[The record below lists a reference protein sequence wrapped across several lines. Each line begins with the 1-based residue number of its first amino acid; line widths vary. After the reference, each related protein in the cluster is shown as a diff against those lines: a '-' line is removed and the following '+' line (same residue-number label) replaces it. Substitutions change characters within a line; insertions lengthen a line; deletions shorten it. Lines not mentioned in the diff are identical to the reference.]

1 MLKIYVQSNIITDT
15 PPKDGA
21 RHTAR
26 QMNLPP
32 LPPLVH
38 LPAQAAVSTPAKF
51 EVTQNIKG
59 SFQTGVYVVA
69 VHPTTNE
76 LHFGFGRKVPP
87 KRRTPYKG
95 KGRGLT
101 GAAGTAPKYYGKWAS
116 LGGGSDPKASTPLQA
131 AVIELFDEAYLREFY
146 PKGVSSKDD
155 VWIPWKTPKKP
166 ASKLLFLL
174 EARKVSGA
182 FIFLFQMKWDRFKR
196 LFPNVDDP
204 AVRGGQ
210 AMVTAS
216 HGEIDST
223 ASFTLTQMFNYQAKS
238 RKDDQDN
245 YFTNYTLDSFVSVV
259 LPALSKAASMF
270 ASPTVQSELAQAR
283 GALPLIVGPDKAG
296 RDPSGRRD
304 KQIYKK

>member
-1 MLKIYVQSNIITDT
+1 MDGSKTTMHSLPSLVRLPTQATGT
-15 PPKDGA
+15 P
-21 RHTAR
+21 
-26 QMNLPP
+26 
-32 LPPLVH
+32 V
-38 LPAQAAVSTPAKF
+38 KF
-51 EVTQNIKG
+51 EVTQKIKG

-76 LHFGFGRKVPP
+76 LYFGFGRKVPP
-87 KRRTPYKG
+87 KRRTSYKG
-95 KGRGLT
+95 RRRT
-101 GAAGTAPKYYGKWAS
+101 GAAGTDAKYHGKWTS

-131 AVIELFDEAYLREFY
+131 AVIELVDEAYLGEFY

-174 EARKVSGA
+174 EARKVSSA

-245 YFTNYTLDSFVSVV
+245 YFTKYTLDSFVSVV
-259 LPALSKAASMF
+259 LPALAKAASMF
-270 ASPTVQSELAQAR
+270 ASPAVQSELAQAR
-283 GALPLIVGPDKAG
+283 GALPLITGPDLKA
-296 RDPSGRRD
+296 RDPDGRRD
-304 KQIYKK
+304 KRIYK